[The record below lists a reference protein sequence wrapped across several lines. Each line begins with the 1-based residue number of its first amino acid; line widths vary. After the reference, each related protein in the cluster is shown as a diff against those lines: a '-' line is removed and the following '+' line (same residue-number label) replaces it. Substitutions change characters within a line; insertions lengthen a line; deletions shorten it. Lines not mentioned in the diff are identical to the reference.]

1 MFPAN
6 SRSSA
11 LVLAALSGLLVCGA
25 APAGPLPADA
35 EPAPSRQG
43 VPGWLPLSETELV
56 LSDPRFDPAPDPSG
70 FGATPLPPGQ
80 QGRGGRPGAGP
91 QGLPSGWD
99 NVQGLDVGAG
109 LGGTAVRDAL
119 RSFVNV
125 QRGSAGPDNVPLRRS
140 GPQPD
145 GLGLAGVDLGPAAN
159 EWIQDTVQGILNSA
173 LRLDVNERG
182 QASFSVFGLGDFSLS
197 VSGDR
202 SEVALVTGDDVLLTA
217 HRALPP
223 AGGSSGGYA
232 GGQGGADWAYGSNYG
247 GSSGSVTGT
256 SSESPLRQA
265 LELAAEI
272 ATHPLSLLVYALIG
286 VYALLWSVLSRQAQR
301 PLGRAMRQRQWQDA
315 EPAPT
320 RKHRLRSRTRTRRRH

>member
-6 SRSSA
+6 SRPSA
-11 LVLAALSGLLVCGA
+11 LVLAALSGLLMCGPA
-25 APAGPLPADA
+25 LAGPLSVDAD
-35 EPAPSRQG
+35 PVPSRQG

-56 LSDPRFDPAPDPSG
+56 LSDPRFDAAPDPSG
-70 FGATPLPPGQ
+70 FGSATQLPPGQ
-80 QGRGGRPGAGP
+80 QGRPGAGR

-99 NVQGLDVGAG
+99 NVQGLDAGAG
-109 LGGTAVRDAL
+109 VGGTAVRDAL

-125 QRGSAGPDNVPLRRS
+125 PSGSAGSDNAPMRR
-140 GPQPD
+140 GGAQPD

-182 QASFSVFGLGDFSLS
+182 QASFSVFGLGDFSVS

-202 SEVALVTGDDVLLTA
+202 SEVALVAGDDVLLTA

-247 GSSGSVTGT
+247 GSSGSIAGA

-286 VYALLWSVLSRQAQR
+286 VYALLWSVLSRQTRHPVGQAN
-301 PLGRAMRQRQWQDA
+301 RQRHWQDSD
-315 EPAPT
+315 PALV
-320 RKHRLRSRTRTRRRH
+320 RKHRVRTRTRTRRRHRA